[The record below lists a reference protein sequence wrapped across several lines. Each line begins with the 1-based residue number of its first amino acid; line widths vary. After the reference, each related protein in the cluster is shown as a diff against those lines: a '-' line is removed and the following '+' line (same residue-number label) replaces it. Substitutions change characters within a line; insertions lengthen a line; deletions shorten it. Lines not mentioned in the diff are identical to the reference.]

1 MWTVFPI
8 TQKAKCQIYQ
18 GDLKSLSIP
27 RKSDVK
33 SNVPTLN
40 IKISD
45 CCFNTFFIKWRLKW
59 SNGRC
64 GIDWF
69 WVYRNCNYL
78 TKQKNMDQNIKEHLD
93 KIVVNIMRW
102 THVTLPSTIQPF
114 VPFFLISSGDGIW
127 LYKYEANF
135 ISNIWVRALCASTIC
150 DYPWIYVCN
159 CTNTYAC

>member
-1 MWTVFPI
+1 MFHRFGSWH
-8 TQKAKCQIYQ
+8 
-18 GDLKSLSIP
+18 
-27 RKSDVK
+27 
-33 SNVPTLN
+33 
-40 IKISD
+40 
-45 CCFNTFFIKWRLKW
+45 KW

-64 GIDWF
+64 GIDLF

-102 THVTLPSTIQPF
+102 THVTPIQPF

-135 ISNIWVRALCASTIC
+135 ISNIWVRALCASTTCVSMDIC
-150 DYPWIYVCN
+150 LQLYEDICMLGIGFVPSPWMHIYVI
-159 CTNTYAC
+159 YISLIASVMRL